1 MSEVENTGNAT
12 QMPEEA
18 TQVQDQAQ
26 VEAPAQSQEAE
37 ATLNE
42 QAATEEVKEEQAKV
56 VPEKYEYNKE
66 GLLLSEKEI
75 TRLESEAKEKGLS
88 QDEFAALM
96 ENDNARISEFV
107 ENRKEA
113 FLSQVKTWGEQAM
126 NDPEF
131 GGDNFVASSENAKR
145 AIDKFGGESL
155 KQILNETGYGNHP
168 EIFKAFAKI
177 GKAMSDD
184 SFVKAKAHAPA
195 QPDRLA
201 RYYPS
206 MK

>member
-12 QMPEEA
+12 QMPEET

-26 VEAPAQSQEAE
+26 VEAPAQIQEVE
-37 ATLNE
+37 AKPNE
-42 QAATEEVKEEQAKV
+42 QTAEEIKEEQAKV
-56 VPEKYEYNKE
+56 VPEKYEINKD
-66 GLLLSEKEI
+66 GLLISEKEI
-75 TRLESEAKEKGLS
+75 SRLEAEAKEKGLS
-88 QDEFAALM
+88 QDEFAALV
-96 ENDNARISEFV
+96 ENDNARVSEFFQ
-107 ENRKEA
+107 NRQEA
-113 FLSQVKTWGEQAM
+113 FQNLVKEWGNQAM

-131 GGDNFVASSENAKR
+131 GGDNFIASSENAKR

-168 EIFKAFAKI
+168 EIFKAFARI
-177 GKAMSDD
+177 GKEMSEDT
-184 SFVKAKAHAPA
+184 FVKAKAHAAP
-195 QPDRLA
+195 QIDRLS